1 VAELMRRPS
10 AVSPVIDLLRSYDAV
25 LRRAE
30 DLPLIVWLRSR
41 PTGASVLSRWWRLPR
56 LTFGTSTLVRHHV
69 LRSVDALAR
78 AYAARAALGDL
89 NEMSAHERQALT
101 EFRAS
106 VRPVRWKWITVAFVA
121 AALVIGRG
129 IAEQLATGLHLLA
142 FGLAKELDARGREQ
156 LRTMVDGLLALST
169 SLSASSLD
177 QTFRYLAGANLKV
190 MLILIA
196 SLLAAVYIVLRPFS
210 APFRIKRMLF
220 NLAEEPDVSLSESSA
235 TWHVSRSVGLY
246 NRERALL
253 GDFHLKGAREKPF
266 DLILSIVATM
276 FIGWGFASLYMT
288 DETMTGSDRWY
299 TVGPATLLAG
309 LRLGWLVRTFRDRS
323 DGTTGAELPD
333 YRWLPLT
340 GGVVDGR
347 PVTESMAW
355 AFFWWTLPV
364 VWFRLS
370 RQADWLMTEN
380 RAPQELIVRRRGP
393 WLALAS
399 SLLVYLFLPAL
410 ILTRLWRFR
419 RLRGF
424 RWLDP
429 ATLIV
434 LVCVAVMTAAW
445 LAVVWTAWL
454 GSEPSAAFLAV
465 WIAVAGAV
473 GGIQALTNK
482 HVQLT
487 GEEIPFG
494 LSGLASDAV
503 NSRMVF
509 NPPPGWPPVP
519 NGWVPPAGWRPDADW
534 PAASAAWQFWV
545 RPPAH
550 PATFSEPA
558 PRQERSTDQVSS

>member
-1 VAELMRRPS
+1 VAELMRRPP

-30 DLPLIVWLRSR
+30 DLPLVAWLRSR
-41 PTGASVLSRWWRLPR
+41 PAGASVLSRWLWLPR
-56 LTFGTSTLVRHHV
+56 LTLGTSTLVRHHI

-89 NEMSAHERQALT
+89 DEMSAHERKALT

-106 VRPVRWKWITVAFVA
+106 VRPVRWKWIIVAIVA
-121 AALVIGRG
+121 GALVIGRG
-129 IAEQLATGLHLLA
+129 IAEQLAIWLHLLA
-142 FGLAKELDARGREQ
+142 FGLAKKLDASEIEQ
-156 LRTMVDGLLALST
+156 LRATVDGLLALST

-177 QTFRYLAGANLKV
+177 QTFRHLAGAHLEV

-220 NLAEEPDVSLSESSA
+220 NLAEEPDVRLSESSA

-246 NRERALL
+246 NTERALL
-253 GDFHLKGAREKPF
+253 GNFHLKGAREKPF
-266 DLILSIVATM
+266 DLILSMVATTL
-276 FIGWGFASLYMT
+276 IGWGFASFYVT
-288 DETMTGSDRWY
+288 DETVTDSDRWFN
-299 TVGPATLLAG
+299 VGLAIFLVA

-323 DGTTGAELPD
+323 DGATGAELPD
-333 YRWLPLT
+333 YSRLPLT
-340 GGVVDGR
+340 GALVDRR

-355 AFFWWTLPV
+355 TSLWLLSPV
-364 VWFRLS
+364 IWFRLS
-370 RQADWLMTEN
+370 RQADWLIAEH
-380 RAPQELIVRRRGP
+380 RAPRELIVRGRGP
-393 WLALAS
+393 WLAAAS
-399 SLLVYLFLPAL
+399 SLLMCLFPTVP
-410 ILTRLWRFR
+410 ILGRLWRFG
-419 RLRGF
+419 RLPAF

-429 ATLIV
+429 ATLTV
-434 LVCVAVMTAAW
+434 LVCVAVLSAGQVVFWSVEIGSQFVNPAFVASLTA
-445 LAVVWTAWL
+445 L
-454 GSEPSAAFLAV
+454 
-465 WIAVAGAV
+465 AGAV

-482 HVQLT
+482 QVKLT

-494 LSGLASDAV
+494 QSGLAPGVV

-509 NPPPGWPPVP
+509 NPPPGWPPLP
-519 NGWVPPAGWRPDADW
+519 NGWVPPAGWRPDAAW

-550 PATFSEPA
+550 PATFSEA
-558 PRQERSTDQVSS
+558 PRQERSTDHVSS